1 MKKKLIS
8 YGRQFIDN
16 SDKKLVQKA
25 LSNDLI
31 TTGPYVKKFE
41 NELNRYLKCKYSYS
55 CSSGTAAIHL
65 AMLSLNL
72 KEKDV
77 VLMPAINFIASYN
90 VAKSM
95 QLKVYLVD
103 VDQYTGQIT
112 PNSVIECIKRNK
124 LKRIKVLISMYQG
137 GFPEYSKKF
146 YDLKKKYN
154 FFIIEDACHA
164 LGSEYKYKDK
174 FYKIGSCKHSDICT
188 FSLHPLKTITSG
200 EGGIVTTNNLEIAKN
215 IKLFRSHGILRD
227 KKKYWKYDVIRNG
240 FNYRLSD
247 INCALGL
254 SQLKKI
260 NFFLKSRKKIYEKYL
275 IELKNYNLNLSMPN
289 YSKNIKPSFHLF
301 LINIV
306 FTKLKKNKDHF
317 IKYLNKHN
325 IMPQFHY
332 IPIYKFKI
340 CKEKN
345 VKLPGS
351 EKYFKNSV
359 SIPIYVNLKKKDQ
372 EKVFKV
378 IKNYFN

>member
-1 MKKKLIS
+1 
-8 YGRQFIDN
+8 
-16 SDKKLVQKA
+16 

-146 YDLKKKYN
+146 YDLKKRYN

-227 KKKYWKYDVIRNG
+227 KKKYWTYDVIRNR

-275 IELKNYNLNLSMPN
+275 IELKNYNPNLSTPN

-325 IMPQFHY
+325 IMAQFHY

-359 SIPIYVNLKKKDQ
+359 SIPIYVNLKNKDQ

>member
-254 SQLKKI
+254 SQLKK
-260 NFFLKSRKKIYEKYL
+260 N
-275 IELKNYNLNLSMPN
+275 
-289 YSKNIKPSFHLF
+289 
-301 LINIV
+301 
-306 FTKLKKNKDHF
+306 
-317 IKYLNKHN
+317 
-325 IMPQFHY
+325 
-332 IPIYKFKI
+332 
-340 CKEKN
+340 
-345 VKLPGS
+345 
-351 EKYFKNSV
+351 
-359 SIPIYVNLKKKDQ
+359 
-372 EKVFKV
+372 
-378 IKNYFN
+378 